1 MPDPLVAVL
10 IIVIVTELICLG
22 VFWKGNFIP
31 DLDLPSYI
39 PLPGGRGVTTTARK
53 ITLAAISAVIVV
65 SAVILLVAALT

>member
-1 MPDPLVAVL
+1 MPEPLISVL

-22 VFWKGNFIP
+22 VFWRANFIP
-31 DLDLPSYI
+31 DFDLETYN

-53 ITLAAISAVIVV
+53 ISLAAISAVIGV